1 MAKKICA
8 VLLGAL
14 LLVSGLVVGCSEG
27 PDTTIPGKTDV
38 PEGPAASAAKAG
50 DTVKVHYTGT
60 LEDGTVFDTSAE
72 GEPLE
77 FTIGEGMIIPGFE
90 EAVVGM
96 HVEDSKTVDIP
107 AEEAYGPRD
116 EDLVE
121 EVSRDELPE
130 DLEPEVGQQLQSMQ
144 EDGSVAMVTVIDV
157 TDTAITID
165 LNHPLAGEDLTF
177 EIELV
182 EIV

>member
-1 MAKKICA
+1 MAKKTCA

-14 LLVSGLVVGCSEG
+14 LLVTGLVAGCSEG
-27 PDTTIPGKTDV
+27 PDVTMPGETEIPGET
-38 PEGPAASAAKAG
+38 GAAVAKDG

-60 LEDGTVFDTSAE
+60 LEDGTVFDTSDQS
-72 GEPLE
+72 EPLE

-90 EAVVGM
+90 EAVTGMQVG
-96 HVEDSKTVDIP
+96 DFKTVDVP
-107 AEEAYGPRD
+107 AEQAYGPRD
-116 EDLVE
+116 DNLVE
-121 EVSRDELPE
+121 EVDRDELPE

-144 EDGSVAMVTVIDV
+144 EDGSIAMVTVIDV

-182 EIV
+182 EIM